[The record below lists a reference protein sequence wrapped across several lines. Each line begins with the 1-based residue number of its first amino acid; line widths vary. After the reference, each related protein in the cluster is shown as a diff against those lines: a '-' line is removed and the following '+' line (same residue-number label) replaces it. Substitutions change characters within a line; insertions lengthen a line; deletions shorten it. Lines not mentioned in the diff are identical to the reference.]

1 MALIPHKA
9 DPNYAEQMKQYEKD
23 NSRWGGDHM
32 NRGMPPKQPLHQ
44 GQQPAQQQHHTSAK
58 R

>member
-9 DPNYAEQMKQYEKD
+9 DPNYESQMEAYKKD
-23 NSRWGGDHM
+23 NSRWGGEDM
-32 NRGMPPKQPLHQ
+32 NKGMPPRPSP
-44 GQQPAQQQHHTSAK
+44 QQPAPPPATQSGK

>member
-9 DPNYAEQMKQYEKD
+9 DSNYEKQMEEYKKD
-23 NSRWGGDHM
+23 NSRWGGEDM
-32 NRGMPPKQPLHQ
+32 NKGMSVKVPAPLGSPPGHV
-44 GQQPAQQQHHTSAK
+44 GVQQPK

>member
-9 DPNYAEQMKQYEKD
+9 DPNYKQQMEEYEKD

-32 NRGMPPKQPLHQ
+32 NKGMPPKQPPEQ
-44 GQQPAQQQHHTSAK
+44 GQKTGLPPNGSGG
-58 R
+58 RS